1 MTKTLTLNEAIASMQ
16 DLQRLHGNV
25 PVVLW
30 DMDSNWYYQMEAS
43 SFEPQIMEDGSA
55 RISIGIESGYGG
67 DRMPDPAKRPA

>member
-30 DMDSNWYYQMEAS
+30 DIDSNWYYPIEAS
-43 SFEPQIMEDGSA
+43 SFEPQIMADGSA
-55 RISIGIESGYGG
+55 RISIGIESVYGG
-67 DRMPDPAKRPA
+67 DRMPAPAKRPA